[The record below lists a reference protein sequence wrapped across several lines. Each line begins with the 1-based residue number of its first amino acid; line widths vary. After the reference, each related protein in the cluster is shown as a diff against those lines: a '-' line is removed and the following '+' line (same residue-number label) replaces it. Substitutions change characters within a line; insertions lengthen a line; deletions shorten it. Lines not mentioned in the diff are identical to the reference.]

1 MRKPQR
7 AYRDS
12 LFRDIFNNVDRLLE
26 IHLRTGF
33 LGRWIQ

>member
-7 AYRDS
+7 AYRDA
-12 LFRDIFNNVDRLLE
+12 LFRDIFNNVDRLPE
-26 IHLRTGF
+26 RHLRTGF

>member
-26 IHLRTGF
+26 IHLRAGF
-33 LGRWIQ
+33 WGRWIQ